1 MVKKSKKSF
10 TKIVIFIFMF
20 KLNDLWC
27 ESQIK
32 IFTSIYNVKLI
43 HLSFLSSS
51 YKKCNVQIIMYEKN
65 NTMYEK

>member
-1 MVKKSKKSF
+1 
-10 TKIVIFIFMF
+10 MF

-51 YKKCNVQIIMYEKN
+51 YKKYNVQIIMYEKN